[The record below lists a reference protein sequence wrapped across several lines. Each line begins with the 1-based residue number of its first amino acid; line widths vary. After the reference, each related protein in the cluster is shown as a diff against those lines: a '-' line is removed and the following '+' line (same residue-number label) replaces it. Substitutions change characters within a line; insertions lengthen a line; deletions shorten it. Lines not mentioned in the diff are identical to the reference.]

1 MFKKNKYAVY
11 TVLTIVNKTEVYARN
26 ESSAKKKI
34 AELAE
39 DTNLFSQ
46 IIPSISKTYE
56 IKEVRLIEKN
66 TDFTNFN
73 KSNIQN

>member
-73 KSNIQN
+73 KVNS

>member
-26 ESSAKKKI
+26 EISAKKKI
-34 AELAE
+34 SELAE
-39 DTNLFSQ
+39 DTDVFSQ
-46 IIPSISKTYE
+46 NVPSLSKTYE
-56 IKEVRLIEKN
+56 IKEVRLLEKN

-73 KSNIQN
+73 KVNS